1 MRHGSKGA
9 GLGHVWADQWTSGGA
24 LRVPPPA
31 TPPLPTAPTLL
42 TNPHAQA
49 VVYLTFEYKLKEGLS
64 GLYRSTY
71 TLAGSTTPQ
80 YLAATQLEANSART
94 AFPCFDEPAMKVGGR
109 AGGWV
114 GVGWLV
120 LAGRAVCGSWASE
133 RAGARAAC
141 KRARPCPHTHPL
153 TTHACRLCSTW
164 R

>member
-94 AFPCFDEPAMKVGGR
+94 AFPCFDEPAMKVGWR
-109 AGGWV
+109 AGGGVV
-114 GVGWLV
+114 GMRHLG
-120 LAGRAVCGSWASE
+120 AVIRSGSF
-133 RAGARAAC
+133 GG
-141 KRARPCPHTHPL
+141 
-153 TTHACRLCSTW
+153 
-164 R
+164 